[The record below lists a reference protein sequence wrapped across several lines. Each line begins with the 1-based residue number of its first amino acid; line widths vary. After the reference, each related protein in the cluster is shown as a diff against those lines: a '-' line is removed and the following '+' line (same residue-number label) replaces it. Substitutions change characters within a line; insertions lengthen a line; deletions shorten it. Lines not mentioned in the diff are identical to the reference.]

1 MLYNFFAVFIGSGI
15 GGVCRWG
22 LSNWLNGNHPYG
34 TLAVNVVG
42 CFLIG
47 CLSRVLPADSQYK
60 LLLITGFCGGFTTF
74 STFINEN
81 FLLLRGSQ
89 LVVSLTYILIS
100 ILLGLIAAWIGYN
113 MK

>member
-1 MLYNFFAVFIGSGI
+1 MIYNVFLVFLGSGL

-22 LSNWLNGNHPYG
+22 TSMWLNGNYPFG
-34 TLAVNVVG
+34 TLAVNVMG

-47 CLSRVLPADSQYK
+47 ALSK
-60 LLLITGFCGGFTTF
+60 LLPCDANLKLLFITGFCGGFTTF

-81 FLLLRGSQ
+81 FLMMRGTQ
-89 LVVSLTYILIS
+89 LFISIGYILLS
-100 ILLGLIAAWIGYN
+100 IMLGLIAAWGGWN